1 MFLGEFL
8 LPDLIDLPH
17 ENLSETVDRTA
28 GDDLSFSSVN
38 IPRATRL
45 PQTVQG
51 VRVGA
56 DLDLSPRP
64 RDMEDLS
71 ACAPGPVRGWLKL

>member
-1 MFLGEFL
+1 MFLEEFL

-38 IPRATRL
+38 IYCKYQYFSIMLRPNVRIK
-45 PQTVQG
+45 PVQES
-51 VRVGA
+51 R
-56 DLDLSPRP
+56 SER
-64 RDMEDLS
+64 
-71 ACAPGPVRGWLKL
+71 

>member
-28 GDDLSFSSVN
+28 GDDLSFSYVN
-38 IPRATRL
+38 IYCKYQYFPIMLRPNMRIK
-45 PQTVQG
+45 PVQES
-51 VRVGA
+51 R
-56 DLDLSPRP
+56 SERWK
-64 RDMEDLS
+64 
-71 ACAPGPVRGWLKL
+71 C